1 MSFTLANSFALRRR
15 HMQAITGSRP
25 RRRPMPRALHPQ
37 AVTISYTRM
46 LLDLVGAM
54 RKVTHRDVFPQLE
67 RYLAHGRELKGR
79 TDAIDDDI
87 AVVKASL
94 AQGAFSKPNLRAV
107 VAPVGRRTADWQKE
121 QLNRQLRA
129 AVGVEVPLSDPRLAD
144 RITAFTDANVAL
156 ITSIPEESLGQVQ
169 RLVLKA
175 IGDGARFEA
184 LADDIERRFQ
194 VAESRAA
201 LIARDQVGRFYSN
214 LNEARQKDLGLTH
227 FIWRVAHDERL
238 CPVCAPL
245 DGKRFSWASPPA
257 DGTPGEI
264 HPNCRCNA
272 DPDVE
277 GLLNS
282 L

>member
-1 MSFTLANSFALRRR
+1 MSFTLAANIAARRR
-15 HMQAITGSRP
+15 FMHAITGKRP
-25 RRRPMPRALHPQ
+25 RRGRMPRAIQPKLI
-37 AVTISYTRM
+37 ATGYTRS

-54 RKVTHRDVFPQLE
+54 RTATHRDVFPQLE

-169 RLVLKA
+169 KLVLQA
-175 IGDGARFEA
+175 IGEGARFED
-184 LADDIERRFQ
+184 LAADIERRFD

-201 LIARDQVGRFYSN
+201 LIARDQVGKFYGS

-238 CPVCAPL
+238 CPICAPL
-245 DGKRFSWASPPA
+245 DGKRFSWANPPP
-257 DGTPGEI
+257 DGAPGEV

-277 GLLNS
+277 GLLAS